1 MNYKLPLLSIILA
14 GTSGVVMAQSAVD
27 AMRFSQQDMNGT
39 ARFMSMGGAFGALGG
54 DLTTMSQNPAGIGV
68 YRNSEIGFTVDLNMQ
83 SANSESGTFSSHT
96 NQTKFLLNNIGGVL
110 TLRIPS
116 KVVPN
121 LNFGFTYNRTASFN
135 RSYGGYL
142 GDIQTSMTNWMA
154 GVANSNSLTVGDV
167 ESNEF
172 YDPYNPN
179 DGGYAAPWIAI
190 LGYDS
195 FFINPEG
202 DPDNPTWKGQFGQGT
217 GGTASYWTNESGG
230 VDSFNIAL
238 GGNFGN
244 VLFWGMDFDIT
255 SLSYN
260 LFSNYQETLD
270 GAYVEGSDGVGQ
282 TTSDWSLTNLYSVH
296 GTGFAYKLGLIF
308 RPIQEFRV
316 GFAFHTPTY
325 YNLNEDFSAYTD
337 YRYNNEGYQSQETND
352 GYPGTNNFRFR
363 TPWHMIVSAAGV
375 IGNNLIISADYE
387 WTQTSKM
394 HFKDPDYIYSNNWG
408 NAFMPNN
415 NSYDTSG
422 INDDIRNY
430 CKNQNTFRIGAEFR
444 VTPKFSVR
452 AGYSNVSSPVRE
464 TAANGSTVIQT
475 AGTMPEYRFD
485 NSTNYYTAGLGYR
498 TGGFYADLAY
508 VHKQQ
513 SATWRAFTPDGTASS
528 VQVPSAHLNFAS
540 NQILLSLGYKF

>member
-1 MNYKLPLLSIILA
+1 MNYKSTLLALCLA
-14 GTSGVVMAQSAVD
+14 GAPALAMAQSAVD
-27 AMRFSQQDMNGT
+27 ALRFSQQDMNGT

-54 DLTTMSQNPAGIGV
+54 DLTTLSQNPAGIGV
-68 YRNSEIGFTVDLNMQ
+68 YRNSEIGLTMNLNMM
-83 SANSESGTFSSHT
+83 SSNSESAGFST
-96 NQTKFLLNNIGGVL
+96 KMNQTKFLLNNIGGVL

-116 KVVPN
+116 KAVPN
-121 LNFGFTYNRTASFN
+121 LNFGFTYNRTASFY
-135 RSYGGYL
+135 RKYGGHL
-142 GDIQTSMTNWMA
+142 GNISNSMTNWMA
-154 GVANSNSLTVGDV
+154 GVANSHELTVGDV
-167 ESNEF
+167 TTDRF
-172 YDPYNPN
+172 YDPYHPE

-195 FFINPEG
+195 YFINPEG

-217 GGTASYWTNESGG
+217 SGVANYWTAESGG
-230 VDSFNIAL
+230 VDSFNIAI

-244 VLFWGMDFDIT
+244 MVFWGMDFDIT

-260 LFSNYQETLD
+260 LYSRYQEVLD
-270 GAYVEGSDGVGQ
+270 GAYVQSSNGVEQ
-282 TTSDWSLTNLYSVH
+282 TTSDWSLTNYYNVS

-325 YNLNEDFSAYTD
+325 YNLNEAFSADTD
-337 YRYNNEGYQSQETND
+337 YSYNGEDFNGQTTNN
-352 GYPGTNNFRFR
+352 GRPGTNDYRFR

-394 HFKDPDYIYSNNWG
+394 HFKDPTYLYDDYWG
-408 NAFMPNN
+408 VSFPRVD
-415 NSYDTSG
+415 SYDYVGG
-422 INDDIRNY
+422 INDNIKEY

-444 VTPKFSVR
+444 VTPQFSVR
-452 AGYSNVSSPVRE
+452 AGYSNISSPVKE
-464 TAANGSTVIQT
+464 SAANGSTVIQT
-475 AGTMPEYRFD
+475 AGTMPEFRFD
-485 NSTNYYTAGLGYR
+485 NSTNYYTAGLGFR

-513 SATWRAFTPDGTASS
+513 SAGWHAFTTDGIGSESS
-528 VQVPSAHLNFAS
+528 PSAHVNFTS
-540 NQILLSLGYKF
+540 NQVLLSLGYKF